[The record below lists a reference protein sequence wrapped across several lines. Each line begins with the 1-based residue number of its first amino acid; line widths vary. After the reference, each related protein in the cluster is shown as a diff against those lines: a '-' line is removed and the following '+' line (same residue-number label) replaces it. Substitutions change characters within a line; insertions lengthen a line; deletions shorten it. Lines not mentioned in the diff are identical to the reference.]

1 MNNKK
6 LALEDTNLEYF
17 FVVCKLNIY
26 GDESI
31 EHQKEHLKK
40 CSTYHFNEPALF
52 TYGRVYAVTKVTK
65 RGLFVMT
72 NDYGK
77 TNAYSPIGFERC

>member
-1 MNNKK
+1 MNNKN
-6 LALEDTNLEYF
+6 LALEDTALEYF
-17 FVVCKLNIY
+17 FVVCKRNFHDY
-26 GDESI
+26 ETI
-31 EHQKEHLKK
+31 EQQKELLKK
-40 CSTYHFNEPALF
+40 CYTYHFSEPAPF

-77 TNAYSPIGFERC
+77 TNTYSPAGFERC